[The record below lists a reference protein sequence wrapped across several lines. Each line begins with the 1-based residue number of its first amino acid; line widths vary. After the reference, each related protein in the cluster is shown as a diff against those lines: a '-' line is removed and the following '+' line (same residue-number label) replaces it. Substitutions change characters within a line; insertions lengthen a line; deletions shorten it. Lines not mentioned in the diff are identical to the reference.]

1 MIENINNSDI
11 LSYNP
16 NLDINTRPDIETYPE
31 SHYEEGKLK
40 SNRSTVLDQF
50 EIHSPST
57 KVQRLNNVISEIDTY
72 KNNLI
77 NILSG
82 NTLANRYFNT
92 DNLEEKEEILKENY
106 EDVSNG
112 STLLEVYKM
121 YENIKDEIEEVRNNY
136 IVSIYGKDIDEDKMS
151 EIDNTYIEKIDSY
164 EFNNKHEYINYFNLY
179 YDTQISFL
187 IGEYADRIKENI
199 DNLNLIHDDI
209 FTTQA
214 DSSSEKIIKTSFD
227 KNNDLLSHDLYK
239 NEINK
244 NELYKA
250 INNIFI
256 TKQNLNL
263 YLDSFSDYCS
273 LGDEY
278 DIVHDIKEENI
289 ENLNEKLDILVQT
302 VMMSSL
308 AKDDIYKTL
317 SKKSKIRGFFNV

>member
-136 IVSIYGKDIDEDKMS
+136 IVSVYG
-151 EIDNTYIEKIDSY
+151 
-164 EFNNKHEYINYFNLY
+164 
-179 YDTQISFL
+179 
-187 IGEYADRIKENI
+187 
-199 DNLNLIHDDI
+199 
-209 FTTQA
+209 
-214 DSSSEKIIKTSFD
+214 
-227 KNNDLLSHDLYK
+227 
-239 NEINK
+239 
-244 NELYKA
+244 
-250 INNIFI
+250 
-256 TKQNLNL
+256 
-263 YLDSFSDYCS
+263 
-273 LGDEY
+273 
-278 DIVHDIKEENI
+278 
-289 ENLNEKLDILVQT
+289 
-302 VMMSSL
+302 
-308 AKDDIYKTL
+308 
-317 SKKSKIRGFFNV
+317 